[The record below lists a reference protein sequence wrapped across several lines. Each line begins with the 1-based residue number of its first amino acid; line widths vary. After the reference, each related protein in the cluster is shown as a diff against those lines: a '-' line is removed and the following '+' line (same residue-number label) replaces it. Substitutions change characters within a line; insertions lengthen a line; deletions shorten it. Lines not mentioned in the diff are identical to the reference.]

1 MHDVRF
7 LWQLKL
13 TKSSHQP
20 ITALMMGTEMVP
32 EMSMTCNQLTW
43 LTGLEDFVTT
53 KICLKSK
60 FLLNPQHY
68 VAPFSL

>member
-32 EMSMTCNQLTW
+32 EMSMICNQLTW
-43 LTGLEDFVTT
+43 LIGLEDFVNNKNMF
-53 KICLKSK
+53 KIQIL
-60 FLLNPQHY
+60 
-68 VAPFSL
+68 A